1 MMKERFYGDFMQV
14 CEHCKY
20 RYSWDCDD
28 GRPYPKGGCD
38 DFELDSNTLT
48 NKQKKAIKR
57 VLRNEEYSESRE
69 FGGWD

>member
-1 MMKERFYGDFMQV
+1 MKERFYGDFMQV

-20 RYSWDCDD
+20 RHSWDCDD

-38 DFELDSNTLT
+38 DFELDPGTLT

-57 VLRNEEYSESRE
+57 VLRNEEYSENRN